1 MQPSCSA
8 CIEGKETRSVPK
20 KTTDYNGRIALIKSP
35 ANFCMDFSFNS
46 FKRPIDKERGDSG
59 HSCEMH
65 SDGGENFNRYGDL
78 CWKCRELNSTT
89 VSHDGA
95 VSEIFLDK
103 VVNAGPSVM
112 FRFYM
117 DHQGK
122 PKHGL
127 PLFND
132 PGVSTIDV

>member
-1 MQPSCSA
+1 MVRKQTNNYARPPS
-8 CIEGKETRSVPK
+8 R
-20 KTTDYNGRIALIKSP
+20 
-35 ANFCMDFSFNS
+35 
-46 FKRPIDKERGDSG
+46 
-59 HSCEMH
+59 
-65 SDGGENFNRYGDL
+65 
-78 CWKCRELNSTT
+78 RELNSTT

-122 PKHGL
+122 PQHGL

-132 PGVSTIDV
+132 PGVSTIDVDNIPAYNPGVSTIKKEIDRPS